1 MKELVCDT
9 NIWYELGTNP
19 PSADFLKNNSLI
31 GTFHAID
38 ELSRTP
44 ILISHYA
51 SVQKAIQSLMTYSK
65 RTIYEP
71 PFIYLKRQNKP
82 AFAFNPVSEL
92 KQILLFTRAIAN
104 GENLIEEKK
113 TDYEKHCENRRVNLQ
128 SAADF
133 FNSEA
138 AKIKPKIKDPDKHRK
153 EDSIPINRDFI
164 SFCVASETKD
174 SGLDESFNWTSI
186 ELFESVL
193 KMVFNDLE
201 TGAIKLTANDWYDL
215 FNLIYV
221 KPGQLYWT
229 KEKKWIN
236 FIKRAGMEKYLFIP
250 TEN

>member
-1 MKELVCDT
+1 MSEIICDT
-9 NIWYELGTNP
+9 NIWYELGANP
-19 PSADFLKNNSLI
+19 PSEEFLKKNSLI
-31 GTFHAID
+31 GTFHSID

-44 ILISHYA
+44 VLISHYD

-82 AFAFNPVSEL
+82 DFHYNPASKL
-92 KQILLFTRAIAN
+92 RQILLFTKAIAN
-104 GENLIEEKK
+104 GENLIEEKI
-113 TDYEKHCENRRVNLQ
+113 TDYEKHCAVRRADLQ

-138 AKIKPKIKDPDKHRK
+138 SKIKPKIKDNEKHRK
-153 EDSIPINRDFI
+153 EDSIPVNRNFI
-164 SFCVASETKD
+164 SFCVANEAKA
-174 SGLDESFNWTSI
+174 SGLDEGFNWPSI

-193 KMVFNDLE
+193 KIVFNDLE
-201 TGAIKLTANDWYDL
+201 TGAVTLTANDWYDM

-221 KPGQLYWT
+221 RPGQLYWT

-236 FIKRAGMEKYLFIP
+236 FIKRAGMDKYLFIP